1 MSSNGEKS
9 SELNETKGNSL
20 GPIEKKLWLKIYKVW
35 FLWIFKILLKEYS
48 YIELDVGTS

>member
-20 GPIEKKLWLKIYKVW
+20 GPIEKFMTKNI
-35 FLWIFKILLKEYS
+35 
-48 YIELDVGTS
+48 